1 VRHRLTR
8 SSAAG
13 AFLLQLSAV
22 LGIALLGFPLV
33 APGAAAEPESKETKY
48 ALDKDIAYLPKGDQ
62 PPSEYAD
69 KMCRLDLYRPEGVK
83 GFPTVVFYHGGG
95 LKNGKRSVPEPLTNR
110 GWAVVGVGY
119 RLHPEVQ
126 HPVYIEDAAAA
137 LAWTFKNI
145 ESFGGDPRK
154 IFVTGISAGGYLTAM
169 VGLDKD
175 YLAKHDIDADRIAG
189 LIPVTGQMITHQTVR
204 KEQGIEPSQFRPT
217 IDKYAP
223 LYHVRKDAPPTLC
236 VTGGWGV
243 DMLMRAEENLYFV
256 SMMKL
261 VGHQAIKHIVIEGAN
276 HGQCGAA
283 CWPHVIAFIEARLAE
298 MKADAEPAVAP
309 KREP

>member
-1 VRHRLTR
+1 MTDY
-8 SSAAG
+8 SAYSPIPVLRNLIRPTLAMVLSGVLVGQSAG
-13 AFLLQLSAV
+13 A
-22 LGIALLGFPLV
+22 
-33 APGAAAEPESKETKY
+33 ETRPESAKPAIERG
-48 ALDKDIAYLPKGDQ
+48 ISYLPADAPSAGD
-62 PPSEYAD
+62 YARE
-69 KMCRLDLYRPEGVK
+69 MCRIDLYRPEGVK
-83 GFPTVVFYHGGG
+83 DFPTVVFYHGGG
-95 LKNGKRSVPEPLTNR
+95 LKEGKRSVPLQLTNR

-119 RLHPEVQ
+119 RLHPKVQ

-137 LAWTFKNI
+137 LAWTFKNVKLL
-145 ESFGGDPRK
+145 GGDPKK

-169 VGLDKD
+169 VGLDKQ
-175 YLAKHDIDADRIAG
+175 YLARHGLDANQIAG

-204 KEQGIEPSQFRPT
+204 KEQGVEPSQFRPT
-217 IDKYAP
+217 IDRFAP

-236 VTGGWGV
+236 ITGGWEV

-261 VGHQAIKHIVIEGAN
+261 VGHKAVRQVVIEGAD

-298 MKADAEPAVAP
+298 MKAGSPAARP
-309 KREP
+309 ARP

>member
-1 VRHRLTR
+1 MNSQMMRP
-8 SSAAG
+8 SAAG
-13 AFLLQLSAV
+13 SFLFQLSV
-22 LGIALLGFPLV
+22 LLGIALSGPFV
-33 APGAAAEPESKETKY
+33 AIRGSAAEPEPAQTKS
-48 ALDKDIAYLPKGDQ
+48 AVDKAILYLPQDGRPADA
-62 PPSEYAD
+62 YAD
-69 KMCRLDLYRPEGVK
+69 EMCRLDLYRPEGVR

-95 LKNGKRSVPEPLTNR
+95 LTAGKRSIPKELTGR

-119 RLHPEVQ
+119 RLHPKVQ

-145 ESFGGDPRK
+145 GSFGGDPDK

-175 YLAKHDIDADRIAG
+175 YLAKHGLDADRIAG

-204 KEQGIEPSQFRPT
+204 KEQGVEPSKFRPT

-223 LYHVRKDAPPTLC
+223 LYHVRSDAPPILC
-236 VTGGWGV
+236 VTGGWEV

-256 SMMKL
+256 SMLKL
-261 VGHQAIKHIVIEGAN
+261 VGHKAVKHIVIEGAD
-276 HGQCGAA
+276 HGRCGAQ
-283 CWPHVIAFIEARLAE
+283 CWPHVIAFVEARLAE
-298 MKADAEPAVAP
+298 MKAATKGP
-309 KREP
+309 